1 MISKD
6 ISAIGKVAHR
16 FRKEVGVPRTMALRI
31 SRKLNELASS
41 VDWAT
46 PLPDGRRVYAFTT
59 PRRAKRKKKK

>member
-1 MISKD
+1 MITKHT
-6 ISAIGKVAHR
+6 SAIRRVAHR
-16 FRKEVGVPRTMALRI
+16 FHRELSLSAPVALRI
-31 SRKLNELASS
+31 SRKLNELAGS